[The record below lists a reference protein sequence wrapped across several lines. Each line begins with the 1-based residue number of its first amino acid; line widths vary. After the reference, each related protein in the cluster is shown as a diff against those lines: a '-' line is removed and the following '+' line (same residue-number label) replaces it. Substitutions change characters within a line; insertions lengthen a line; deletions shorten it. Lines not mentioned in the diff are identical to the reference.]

1 MKNKVIFFG
10 DSIIRY
16 KYKKEIFDWTLNFK
30 KLLKF
35 SQKKNNH
42 FKTYSYI
49 GLNSNQ
55 AVKLL
60 PNILKKNKKIETL
73 VIQIGI
79 NDSWHFK
86 SLKGKANVNSLKFK
100 KQMQDKSASNNSD
113 NSKKSSKSAGGGQ
126 TPSYRIIEIRSLRK
140 RVSVLEDA
148 VLQKERQINH

>member
-60 PNILKKNKKIETL
+60 PNILKKNKKIEIL

-86 SLKGKANVNSLKFK
+86 SLKGKANVNSLKFRK
-100 KQMQDKSASNNSD
+100 NLKIIFTKSKYYKVKNLVFMTYHRVLKN
-113 NSKKSSKSAGGGQ
+113 
-126 TPSYRIIEIRSLRK
+126 RLEINLS
-140 RVSVLEDA
+140 
-148 VLQKERQINH
+148 